1 MEKLPKIL
9 LTFSLFLAELLY
21 SYFAIIILQKFGIN
35 ITSYSNTTKYKILI
49 GIDVSY
55 MFILF
60 LLYRKTLLKDLPSYF
75 KNFFK
80 NINIGIKYW
89 IIGLCIMMLSNIIIS
104 HYFPGGSANEE
115 AVQTIIKQV
124 PTYMIFSTVVYA
136 PFVEELIFRK
146 SIRDIINNNY
156 LYIIIS
162 GLVFGFVHT
171 LAGSTTKELLY
182 IIPYGAL
189 GCSFAIMYIKT
200 KNIYTSMT
208 FHMIHNAIIVSIS
221 ILGNI

>member
-156 LYIIIS
+156 
-162 GLVFGFVHT
+162 
-171 LAGSTTKELLY
+171 
-182 IIPYGAL
+182 
-189 GCSFAIMYIKT
+189 
-200 KNIYTSMT
+200 
-208 FHMIHNAIIVSIS
+208 
-221 ILGNI
+221 